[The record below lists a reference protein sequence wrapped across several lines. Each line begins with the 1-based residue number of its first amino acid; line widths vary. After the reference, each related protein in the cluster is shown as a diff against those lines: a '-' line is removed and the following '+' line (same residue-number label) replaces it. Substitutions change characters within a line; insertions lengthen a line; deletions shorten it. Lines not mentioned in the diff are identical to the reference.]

1 VIRFEGI
8 SKIYSKDVVLKNINW
23 EIKKGEKIGLVGSN
37 GAGKSTQFK
46 ILIGEEDQTS
56 GTIIKE
62 GNPKIAHLKQELD
75 CNLNYSVR
83 EELESSFKDI
93 KIVALKLLEI
103 ENENDLSGLLI
114 FASEG
119 INGTICAEKYVIDI
133 VINLL
138 NKYTINR
145 NLNIKVNF
153 SKKKVFKKL
162 KIKIKNEIVTMGIN
176 EINPS
181 EDNGTYIDSADWN
194 KLIKN
199 QNTIVIDTRNHY
211 EVSIGTFQNSINP
224 NTRNF
229 SEFPRWVDDH
239 LDSHLENKELKE
251 NFSNFFKISLLKQT
265 SKGKKNAVVEGFNI
279 SSGETLAIIDSDF
292 TVDIDDSIAAIME
305 STKNKNILINCARTT
320 FPMEK
325 DAMRW
330 ANYIGNRLFAIFLS
344 ILINKPISDSLCG
357 TKVFSRKFFKLMK
370 QNGSWDSKSDP
381 FGDFTIIFEAAK
393 NNIKILNYPVR
404 YYARK
409 SGAPNIS
416 RWIDGLKLLKVCWIY
431 MIADI

>member
-1 VIRFEGI
+1 MRSVNSWILTNNKLHQLFKDNNEFISIKVRGNTWEPITRWLRLDSRIFRETTSKARITLCDIESLAEIYNYRSIRWKAKKLTPMPTKVIPQSI
-8 SKIYSKDVVLKNINW
+8 KNIFR
-23 EIKKGEKIGLVGSN
+23 KIP
-37 GAGKSTQFK
+37 
-46 ILIGEEDQTS
+46 
-56 GTIIKE
+56 IIKQLAYELEIVFYKYSENISEHLISIVIPARNEAGNKELLINALNKFKNIPNKLEIIFVE
-62 GNPKIAHLKQELD
+62 GNSND
-75 CNLNYSVR
+75 NTY
-83 EELESSFKDI
+83 DI
-93 KIVALKLLEI
+93 L
-103 ENENDLSGLLI
+103 
-114 FASEG
+114 
-119 INGTICAEKYVIDI
+119 
-133 VINLL
+133 
-138 NKYTINR
+138 
-145 NLNIKVNF
+145 
-153 SKKKVFKKL
+153 
-162 KIKIKNEIVTMGIN
+162 
-176 EINPS
+176 
-181 EDNGTYIDSADWN
+181 
-194 KLIKN
+194 
-199 QNTIVIDTRNHY
+199 
-211 EVSIGTFQNSINP
+211 
-224 NTRNF
+224 
-229 SEFPRWVDDH
+229 
-239 LDSHLENKELKE
+239 KELKE

-344 ILINKPISDSLCG
+344 ILINKPVSDSLCG

-381 FGDFTIIFEAAK
+381 FGDFTIIFEAAN

-416 RWIDGLKLLKVCWIY
+416 RWVDGLKLLKVCWIY
-431 MIADI
+431 MISDI

>member
-1 VIRFEGI
+1 
-8 SKIYSKDVVLKNINW
+8 
-23 EIKKGEKIGLVGSN
+23 
-37 GAGKSTQFK
+37 
-46 ILIGEEDQTS
+46 IL
-56 GTIIKE
+56 
-62 GNPKIAHLKQELD
+62 
-75 CNLNYSVR
+75 
-83 EELESSFKDI
+83 
-93 KIVALKLLEI
+93 
-103 ENENDLSGLLI
+103 
-114 FASEG
+114 
-119 INGTICAEKYVIDI
+119 
-133 VINLL
+133 
-138 NKYTINR
+138 
-145 NLNIKVNF
+145 
-153 SKKKVFKKL
+153 
-162 KIKIKNEIVTMGIN
+162 
-176 EINPS
+176 
-181 EDNGTYIDSADWN
+181 
-194 KLIKN
+194 
-199 QNTIVIDTRNHY
+199 
-211 EVSIGTFQNSINP
+211 
-224 NTRNF
+224 
-229 SEFPRWVDDH
+229 
-239 LDSHLENKELKE
+239 KELKE
-251 NFSNFFKISLLKQT
+251 NFSNFFKIYLLKQT

-292 TVDIDDSIAAIME
+292 TVDINDSIAAILE

-357 TKVFSRKFFKLMK
+357 TKVFSRKLFKFMK

-431 MIADI
+431 IISDI